1 MYQHVQKDVSRRI
14 DNMIF
19 HTIRGDRV
27 PALGFGTY
35 QLPGKECSTGVEDAI
50 NLGYRH
56 IDTAQAYGNEEDVGR
71 GRTAWAPSW

>member
-1 MYQHVQKDVSRRI
+1 
-14 DNMIF
+14 MIF
-19 HTIRGDRV
+19 HSIRGDRV